1 MMNDN
6 VERTMLVFDSAYTY
20 EMMIERKIDILAT
33 GRELSGYF
41 SHIWSVHPV
50 ASLFKAKNLLERYG
64 KPDLY
69 MLSKRQSLIEG
80 KIGRYY
86 HLRFFAVLNF
96 LISQLSLFFYLIKLF
111 GKNKISIVRA
121 EDPYY
126 NGILAFIFA
135 KLFRLPL
142 MIGVWGNPANIR
154 QQTKKPLMPRLF
166 RWIWVEE
173 IIERFILRKAD
184 LVLVQNEDNRSF
196 VLQKGV
202 PFHKTWIFKISN
214 VLHECHW
221 IPPLDRIDGSI
232 DLLEFNIQKN
242 CTLLCISRLEELK
255 HLDHLIHIV
264 KHIKDNGRS
273 ASLLLVGDG
282 SLKEELRNMAIRLGV
297 SSQIIFC
304 GNRDQEWISRV
315 VPKVNVVLSPLTGR
329 ALGEVALGGA
339 PVVAYDIDWH
349 SEIVK
354 TNDTGI
360 LVPYLDYK
368 KMAKA
373 VEFLLSNPNFAI
385 KLGKNLRN
393 LALKNLNP
401 RDANQIQINAYEL
414 LLRTIYP

>member
-1 MMNDN
+1 
-6 VERTMLVFDSAYTY
+6 
-20 EMMIERKIDILAT
+20 
-33 GRELSGYF
+33 
-41 SHIWSVHPV
+41 
-50 ASLFKAKNLLERYG
+50 
-64 KPDLY
+64 
-69 MLSKRQSLIEG
+69 LIEG
-80 KIGRYY
+80 KFGRFYY
-86 HLRFFAVLNF
+86 LSGFSKLNF
-96 LISQLSLFFYLIKLF
+96 FLSQLDLVLCIFKIIK
-111 GKNKISIVRA
+111 KNKIKIVRA

>member
-1 MMNDN
+1 MMNDD

-20 EMMIERKIDILAT
+20 EMMIERKVDILAT

-50 ASLFKAKNLLERYG
+50 ASLFKAKNLLQRYG
-64 KPDLY
+64 KPDIY

-96 LISQLSLFFYLIKLF
+96 LISQLSLVFYLIKLF

-202 PFHKTWIFKISN
+202 PFHKTWIFRISN
-214 VLHECHW
+214 VLHESHW
-221 IPPLDRIDGSI
+221 APPIDRSDGTK
-232 DLLEFNIQKN
+232 DLLEFNINANNKI
-242 CTLLCISRLEELK
+242 LCISRLEKLK
-255 HLDHLIHIV
+255 HIDHVILVV
-264 KHIKDNGRS
+264 KHLKDMGRNVV
-273 ASLLLVGDG
+273 ALLVGDG
-282 SLKEELRNMAIRLGV
+282 SYQKDLQLLTNQLGL
-297 SSQIIFC
+297 SNQIIFC

-315 VPKVNVVLSPLTGR
+315 VPKVDLVLSPLTGR
-329 ALGEVALGGA
+329 ALGEAALGGV
-339 PVVAYDIDWH
+339 PVVAYDVDWH

-354 TNDTGI
+354 TGVTGI
-360 LVPYLDYK
+360 LVPYLDYR
-368 KMAKA
+368 KMGDA
-373 VEFLLSNPNFAI
+373 VELLLSNLELSD
-385 KLGKNLRN
+385 KLGKNMRN
-393 LALKNLNP
+393 FALKLLNP
-401 RDANQIQINAYEL
+401 DDANQTQIEAYERFL
-414 LLRTIYP
+414 KSNQK